1 MARLLWCCC
10 VLLCLG
16 ISVVGTGCVRRVP
29 PTAPA
34 PAAIRTYV
42 DLQPGWRIRV
52 VTAVLKSGRYV
63 PDFRET
69 PSSSGT
75 IELSAGDEF
84 LGYETSYYR
93 VLATGQSGISI
104 AFMSATLTIG
114 GKDSE
119 KARPTVLLFQI
130 PKAARYMRLVFL
142 TRVSH
147 ADYNQAIL
155 SATELD
161 DLDRLTKEVENDPA
175 TNCRSQ
181 DASYCEWV
189 PEGIAVRAEKKDPA
203 HRKNWI
209 PAF

>member
-1 MARLLWCCC
+1 MMILR
-10 VLLCLG
+10 
-16 ISVVGTGCVRRVP
+16 ST
-29 PTAPA
+29 
-34 PAAIRTYV
+34 
-42 DLQPGWRIRV
+42 
-52 VTAVLKSGRYV
+52 
-63 PDFRET
+63 
-69 PSSSGT
+69 
-75 IELSAGDEF
+75 
-84 LGYETSYYR
+84 
-93 VLATGQSGISI
+93 TGQSGISI